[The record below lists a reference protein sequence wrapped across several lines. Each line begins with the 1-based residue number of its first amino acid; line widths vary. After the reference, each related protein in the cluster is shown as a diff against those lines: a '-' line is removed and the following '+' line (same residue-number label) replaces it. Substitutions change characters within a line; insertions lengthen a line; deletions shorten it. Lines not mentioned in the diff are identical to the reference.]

1 MHLHLHR
8 CRRKDHHL
16 NAFSTAGR
24 FCCQNSAASSPLNLL
39 FWISFWMAFPAGSS
53 HWYTR
58 DVLMTLTHSSCPGGR
73 VCRPISGP
81 GAVSHWL
88 PDSGQPAQLQPPT
101 STARHHC
108 THHSLE
114 LDTCVNPSWNSVQR
128 YRLFHS
134 WTHTS
139 LPSPGHL
146 WGTNRTGKLRYDWA
160 QSPAFTARS
169 NVCEQQARHLEK
181 SNTKHFNVGAGT
193 YSTHAAVYRA
203 SQWRGW

>member
-1 MHLHLHR
+1 MQEKR
-8 CRRKDHHL
+8 PSPQRFL
-16 NAFSTAGR
+16 NSRTILLPE
-24 FCCQNSAASSPLNLL
+24 FCCQFSAKSAFLNFLEWL
-39 FWISFWMAFPAGSS
+39 FLQEAATDTPGMFLW
-53 HWYTR
+53 HWPTAP
-58 DVLMTLTHSSCPGGR
+58 VLGEECADLSQGQGQYLT
-73 VCRPISGP
+73 
-81 GAVSHWL
+81 
-88 PDSGQPAQLQPPT
+88 DSLTQHRGGQPAQLQPPT
-101 STARHHC
+101 STAWHHC

-128 YRLFHS
+128 YRLFYS

-160 QSPAFTARS
+160 KSPAFTARS